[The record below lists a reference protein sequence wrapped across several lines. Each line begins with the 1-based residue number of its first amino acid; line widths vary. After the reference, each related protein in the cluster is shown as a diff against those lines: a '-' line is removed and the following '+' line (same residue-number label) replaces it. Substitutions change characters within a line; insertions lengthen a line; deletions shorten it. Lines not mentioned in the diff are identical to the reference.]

1 MNLWINAI
9 MTSPALLILVPLL
22 GVSFGYEPSTDA
34 EEGYDYTVQV
44 EPELL
49 EQLRKGRADTI
60 EANIPPEVTPIRRIR
75 VVVGTD
81 ELPKKL
87 RPGTSARATYR
98 QDLDPASQPGIDLL
112 AQTGPAGGFGRS
124 ATGFNGAATRGTT
137 PPPSSTAG
145 NPASTVPSIGTNYN
159 AQPPAST
166 GSAYDMRGQLEAGFQ
181 AAEDGLA
188 NTRDTVRSG
197 VNNIGSTG
205 QQFLDNTRQTL
216 ADVVAPPEN
225 RSHNPQNTPLEN
237 VGTRLQN
244 EFQNTADAVRD
255 AYGRTSTNARD
266 AFGGD
271 RYNLPADSLNAGSQ
285 PPPQWSTNNLGGD
298 PLRTAERSV
307 LINSGGSDN
316 LNATNNSQSESEQQF
331 WLRQR
336 ELQAATEQ
344 AARERA
350 QREQQLAAATG
361 QSATSSGNGGPQF
374 PMQPLPNREL
384 PARDLPNRE
393 FSNRDQPNVV
403 TQMVDRSTLSRGDNR
418 QSSLDNTPGISA
430 TGSSGPLF
438 ADPYARNPGTGLGD
452 SATDLFPTI
461 GQAPAASNTATA
473 QSVSR
478 PDVGGWAPE
487 VSNNANEPQPET
499 AGTGLPAAVWAW
511 AIALGLG
518 VANLFQW
525 LNIVDMRNKYRV
537 ALRRNSPNF
546 ARSMAA

>member
-9 MTSPALLILVPLL
+9 MTSPALLMLVPLL

-49 EQLRKGRADTI
+49 EQLRKGHADTI

-75 VVVGTD
+75 IVVGAG

-98 QDLDPASQPGIDLL
+98 QDLDPASQPSVDLL

-124 ATGFNGAATRGTT
+124 ATGFNGTATRGTT
-137 PPPSSTAG
+137 PQST
-145 NPASTVPSIGTNYN
+145 NTPATVPAIGTQYN
-159 AQPPAST
+159 TQPPAT
-166 GSAYDMRGQLEAGFQ
+166 TNNAYDMRGQLDAGFQ
-181 AAEDGLA
+181 AAENTLT
-188 NTRDTVRSG
+188 NTRDAMRSG

-205 QQFLDNTRQTL
+205 QQFIDNTRQTL
-216 ADVVAPPEN
+216 ADVMAPPEN

-237 VGTRLQN
+237 VGNRLQN
-244 EFQNTADAVRD
+244 EFQNTTDAMRD
-255 AYGRTSTNARD
+255 AYDRTATNARD
-266 AFGGD
+266 AFSSD
-271 RYNLPADSLNAGSQ
+271 RYNLPADSFNATS
-285 PPPQWSTNNLGGD
+285 PNTPQWSTNNLGGD

-307 LINSGGSDN
+307 LINSGGAN
-316 LNATNNSQSESEQQF
+316 NNASSPNSQSESQQEF

-336 ELQAATEQ
+336 ELQAAAEQ

-350 QREQQLAAATG
+350 QREQQLA
-361 QSATSSGNGGPQF
+361 SATAQTAPSNGNGGPQF
-374 PMQPLPNREL
+374 PMEPVPS
-384 PARDLPNRE
+384 RDVANID
-393 FSNRDQPNVV
+393 FSNPAQPNVV
-403 TQMVDRSTLSRGDNR
+403 TQMVDRSARNSADNR
-418 QSSLDNTPGISA
+418 QALPDNTPGITAIGNSVPSA
-430 TGSSGPLF
+430 G
-438 ADPYARNPGTGLGD
+438 DPFARNPGVGLGD
-452 SATDLFPTI
+452 SATDLFPTL
-461 GQAPAASNTATA
+461 GQASAANNLAASQT
-473 QSVSR
+473 VSR
-478 PDVGGWAPE
+478 PDIGFGATE
-487 VSNNANEPQPET
+487 GSNSTGDKQPEA
-499 AGTGLPAAVWAW
+499 AGAGLPGAVWAW